1 MFKFIKEL
9 MIGMVLVLLF
19 FALLFLYKS
28 RPYLESILYG
38 FQPPEMA
45 AVQYATQDAVGDM
58 GGMPVRI
65 PYYFANYLEYEGD
78 PTWGEKRSGPRP
90 TRTYQS
96 KITSFGFDVR
106 YPDMVGLINN
116 EMYKNRRS
124 YTIYNTPWISVGI
137 NSWSTFDG
145 GHQGLVNRAKALENY
160 NPELPWSNYKRV
172 PQKVFGLE
180 TYMVHIEKGQEQR
193 YVFEQKDGQDEPI
206 VSIKKYD
213 NDEPD
218 VYVHRHPTT
227 HKVETYISC
236 NHTKI
241 GQALCQ
247 QWFDLSDD
255 LQVRVDV
262 MYRREELAK
271 WQEIQT
277 AVKKLVL
284 SFKAPIQEK

>member
-1 MFKFIKEL
+1 MAF
-9 MIGMVLVLLF
+9 
-19 FALLFLYKS
+19 S
-28 RPYLESILYG
+28 LYG

-45 AVQYATQDAVGDM
+45 VTQYATKDAIGDM

-78 PTWGEKRSGPRP
+78 PTWGEKRSEPKP
-90 TRTYQS
+90 TRNYQS

-106 YPDMVGLINN
+106 YPDMAGLIND

-137 NSWSTFDG
+137 NAWSTFDG
-145 GHQGLVNRAKALENY
+145 GHQGLENRAKALEHY

-172 PQKVFGLE
+172 PQNEFGLE
-180 TYMVHIEKGQEQR
+180 AYRIHIEKGQEER
-193 YVFEQKDGQDEPI
+193 YVFDRKDGKDPV

-213 NDEPD
+213 NDSPD
-218 VYVHRHPTT
+218 IYVYRHPTT

-255 LQVRVDV
+255 LQVRIDV

-271 WQEIQT
+271 WQDIQT

-284 SFKAPIQEK
+284 SFKAPIKEKR